1 MFLSFHE
8 FFFGVFIINQL
19 HSKMMNKS
27 DFERFIEKCEASD
40 ELLPNGC
47 TILRDTEQDQ
57 LVLMKETATQRND

>member
-1 MFLSFHE
+1 
-8 FFFGVFIINQL
+8 
-19 HSKMMNKS
+19 MMNKS